1 MNRRDRE
8 RGREE
13 KTHTAFS
20 SFSFLLNQTTESK
33 RKTWRTALEKKR
45 ENGRKRAT
53 EREGVLRAARGGFFV
68 ARFRA
73 GEKRQTTTEKKEE
86 TLSLFLAHAFL
97 LSSLSRAASSA
108 VERDNAGERA
118 SERKGAPFCACACN
132 DFEMLRVCK
141 RKKGSQE
148 KPKKRHSGT
157 TGGRKTRAFF
167 LLRSRCSASEDA
179 RSLFE

>member
-33 RKTWRTALEKKR
+33 RKTWRTALEKKK
-45 ENGRKRAT
+45 RKRKKESDG
-53 EREGVLRAARGGFFV
+53 ERGRFESGARGLFC
-68 ARFRA
+68 RA
-73 GEKRQTTTEKKEE
+73 LSGRRKATNDDREE
-86 TLSLFLAHAFL
+86 RRDVISLAHAFL

-141 RKKGSQE
+141 RKK
-148 KPKKRHSGT
+148 RFT
-157 TGGRKTRAFF
+157 RKTKKKTQWNNRRKKNARFF
-167 LLRSRCSASEDA
+167 SFA
-179 RSLFE
+179 

>member
-1 MNRRDRE
+1 MACCTR
-8 RGREE
+8 
-13 KTHTAFS
+13 
-20 SFSFLLNQTTESK
+20 
-33 RKTWRTALEKKR
+33 KKR

-141 RKKGSQE
+141 RKK
-148 KPKKRHSGT
+148 RFT
-157 TGGRKTRAFF
+157 RKTKKKTQWNNRRKKNAPFF
-167 LLRSRCSASEDA
+167 SFA
-179 RSLFE
+179 